1 MSKDFDSKL
10 LKNVL
15 DEIKRLNNTLEDL
28 ETYKDEFTEE
38 EIEETKSKILK
49 ELFDNQKILEKMKR
63 GDLTTSTE
71 IDEAKKKCWK
81 LSDVTIVLKI
91 Y

>member
-28 ETYKDEFTEE
+28 EIYKYEFTQEK
-38 EIEETKSKILK
+38 IEETKSKILN
-49 ELFDNQKILEKMKR
+49 ELFDTQKILKKNEKR
-63 GDLTTSTE
+63 RPN
-71 IDEAKKKCWK
+71 
-81 LSDVTIVLKI
+81 V
-91 Y
+91 YRN

>member
-1 MSKDFDSKL
+1 MAKDFDSKL

-38 EIEETKSKILK
+38 EIEETKSKTLK
-49 ELFDNQKILEKMKR
+49 ELFDTQKILEKNEE
-63 GDLTTSTE
+63 G
-71 IDEAKKKCWK
+71 
-81 LSDVTIVLKI
+81 
-91 Y
+91 

>member
-38 EIEETKSKILK
+38 EIEETKSKTLK
-49 ELFDNQKILEKMKR
+49 ELFDTQKILEKMKR

-71 IDEAKKKCWK
+71 IDEAKKN
-81 LSDVTIVLKI
+81 VGNYRT
-91 Y
+91 